1 MFRYLEKAK
10 KDGRVEAMSMVKTEG
25 HSANVQ
31 EIRHDSLERKMISM
45 SKGGSNNQRLLT
57 AQQKKGLVAAPLSGA
72 AAALPSGMRKGLG
85 MNVHQR
91 LLTSGKH
98 KDKKDASSPNTS
110 ANSARRNGG
119 GGRGQGGRGGQ
130 GAMGRASGGRQ
141 ERASAQPREM
151 SFIESLNSY

>member
-1 MFRYLEKAK
+1 MFVCVWLGQGASKEKTWALQKKMGKPPKGLMFRYLEKAK

-72 AAALPSGMRKGLG
+72 AAALPSGKTQARNPKACQHHADLKHVATDFALHMRF
-85 MNVHQR
+85 VW
-91 LLTSGKH
+91 
-98 KDKKDASSPNTS
+98 
-110 ANSARRNGG
+110 
-119 GGRGQGGRGGQ
+119 GQGWNGCEALGC
-130 GAMGRASGGRQ
+130 AKM
-141 ERASAQPREM
+141 
-151 SFIESLNSY
+151 